1 MSEKIRRC
9 SLSSEGARSKVLS
22 VGIVGLPNVG
32 KSTLF
37 NALTKAHAEVSNY
50 PFCTISP
57 NEAIVAVP
65 DKRLYELA
73 MMFRQERVVPATFK
87 FVDIAGLV
95 RNAHK
100 GEGLGN
106 EFLSHIRGVDAI
118 LHLVRC
124 FQRADVAHV
133 DGSVDPVRDV
143 EVVELEL
150 ILADLQLLQRRHGH
164 LSKRATAGDREAKAE
179 VAVLEKLIEWL
190 SKGAPIRAMTVSDA
204 EAELIKKYQLL
215 TAKPCIYV
223 GNVDETEES
232 ERAFSELKRWCDER
246 GLRALKLNAKLH
258 MELSELSEEEA
269 EEMAEAFGIE
279 VSALD
284 EVVRECFKLLDAIVF
299 FTAVGREVTAWVVER
314 GTIAVKAAGKIHSDI
329 ERGFIRAEVIPFEVL
344 KEVGSWEEAKQ
355 RGLVQI
361 KGKDYIIQDGDVV
374 YFRFHAPP

>member
-1 MSEKIRRC
+1 M
-9 SLSSEGARSKVLS
+9 LT

-37 NALTKAHAEVSNY
+37 NALTRAHAEVSNY

-65 DKRLYELA
+65 DERPYELA
-73 MMFRQERVVPATFK
+73 KMFNQEHVVPATFK

-124 FQRADVAHV
+124 FQRMDVAHV

-150 ILADLQLLQRRHGH
+150 VLADLQLLQRRFAH
-164 LSKRATAGDREAKAE
+164 LSKRAASGDKDARAEAS
-179 VAVLEKLIEWL
+179 VLEKLIKEL
-190 SKGAPIRAMTVSDA
+190 SMGKPVREIQLNA
-204 EAELIKKYQLL
+204 EETERIKQYQLL

-223 GNVDETEES
+223 GNVDEDEES
-232 ERAFSELKRWCDER
+232 ERAFMELKRWCDER
-246 GLRALKLNAKLH
+246 SYSALRINAKLH
-258 MELSELSEEEA
+258 MELSELPEDEA
-269 EEMAEAFGIE
+269 VEMASVFGIE
-279 VSALD
+279 RSALD
-284 EVVRECFKLLDAIVF
+284 EIVRECFKLLDAIVF
-299 FTAVGREVTAWVVER
+299 FTAVGREVTAWVIKR
-314 GTIAVKAAGKIHSDI
+314 GTTAIKAAGKIHSDI
-329 ERGFIRAEVIPFEVL
+329 ERGFIRAEVIPFDLL
-344 KEVGSWEEAKQ
+344 KQVGSWDAARQ
-355 RGLVQI
+355 SGLLQI
-361 KGKDYIIQDGDVV
+361 KGKDYIVQDGDVI
-374 YFRFHAPP
+374 YFRFHTPSGS

>member
-1 MSEKIRRC
+1 M
-9 SLSSEGARSKVLS
+9 LS

-37 NALTKAHAEVSNY
+37 NALTRAHAEVSNY

-65 DKRLYELA
+65 DERPYELA
-73 MMFRQERVVPATFK
+73 KMFNQERVVPATFK

-124 FQRADVAHV
+124 FKRLDVAHV

-150 ILADLQLLQRRHGH
+150 ALADMQLLQRRLTHI
-164 LSKRATAGDREAKAE
+164 SKRAASGDKDARAE
-179 VAVLEKLIEWL
+179 VGLLEKLISEL
-190 SKGAPIRAMTVSDA
+190 DKGKPVRKIQFTSEESER
-204 EAELIKKYQLL
+204 IGQYQLL

-223 GNVDETEES
+223 GNVDEGEES
-232 ERAFSELKRWCDER
+232 NLAFLELKRWCDER
-246 GLRALKLNAKLH
+246 GYRALPINAKLH
-258 MELSELSEEEA
+258 MELSELPEDEA
-269 EEMAEAFGIE
+269 KEMASAFGIE
-279 VSALD
+279 TSALD
-284 EVVRECFKLLDAIVF
+284 EIVRECFRLLDAIVF
-299 FTAVGREVTAWVVER
+299 FTAVGREVTAWVIKR
-314 GTIAVKAAGKIHSDI
+314 GTTAIKAAGKIHSDF
-329 ERGFIRAEVIPFEVL
+329 ERGFIRAEVIPFDLL
-344 KEVGSWEEAKQ
+344 KQVGSWEMARQ
-355 RGLVQI
+355 SGLVQI
-361 KGKDYIIQDGDVV
+361 KGKDYIVQDGDVIH
-374 YFRFHAPP
+374 FRFHVPHGS

>member
-1 MSEKIRRC
+1 MDYATGVRK
-9 SLSSEGARSKVLS
+9 GMLS

-37 NALTKAHAEVSNY
+37 NALTRAHAEVSNY

-65 DKRLYELA
+65 DERPYELA
-73 MMFRQERVVPATFK
+73 KIFNQERVVPATFK

-124 FQRADVAHV
+124 FQRLDVAHV

-150 ILADLQLLQRRHGH
+150 ALADMQLLQRRLAHI
-164 LSKRATAGDREAKAE
+164 SKRAASGDKDARAE
-179 VAVLEKLIEWL
+179 VSLLERLIDEL
-190 SKGAPIRAMTVSDA
+190 GKGKPIRKIRLTPEES
-204 EAELIKKYQLL
+204 ERIRQYQLL

-223 GNVDETEES
+223 GNVDEDEKS
-232 ERAFSELKRWCDER
+232 NLAFLELKSWCDER
-246 GLRALKLNAKLH
+246 GYRALPINAKLH
-258 MELSELSEEEA
+258 MELSELPEDEA
-269 EEMAEAFGIE
+269 REMASAFGIE
-279 VSALD
+279 TSALD
-284 EVVRECFKLLDAIVF
+284 EIVRECFRLLDAIVF
-299 FTAVGREVTAWVVER
+299 FTAVGREVTAWVINR
-314 GTIAVKAAGKIHSDI
+314 GTTAIKAAGKIHSDF
-329 ERGFIRAEVIPFEVL
+329 ERGFIRAEVIPFDLL
-344 KEVGSWEEAKQ
+344 KQAGSWEMARQ
-355 RGLVQI
+355 SGMLQI
-361 KGKDYIIQDGDVV
+361 KGKDYIVQDGDVV
-374 YFRFHAPP
+374 HFRFHASSGS